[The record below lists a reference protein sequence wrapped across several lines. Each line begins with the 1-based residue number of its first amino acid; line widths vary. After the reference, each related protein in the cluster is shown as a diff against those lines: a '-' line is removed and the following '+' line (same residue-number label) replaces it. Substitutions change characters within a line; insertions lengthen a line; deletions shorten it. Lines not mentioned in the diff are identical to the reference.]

1 MLTCLYLF
9 GFRILQINFDR
20 FGRYLATTLPV
31 KMKNMTSDDGE
42 MDDNSLA
49 ALVASQ
55 NEGVTLQIVLRT
67 TFSLLL
73 AIFGVT
79 MIAG

>member
-1 MLTCLYLF
+1 
-9 GFRILQINFDR
+9 
-20 FGRYLATTLPV
+20 
-31 KMKNMTSDDGE
+31 MKNMTSDDGE

>member
-1 MLTCLYLF
+1 
-9 GFRILQINFDR
+9 
-20 FGRYLATTLPV
+20 
-31 KMKNMTSDDGE
+31 MKNMTSDDGE

-73 AIFGVT
+73 AIF
-79 MIAG
+79 